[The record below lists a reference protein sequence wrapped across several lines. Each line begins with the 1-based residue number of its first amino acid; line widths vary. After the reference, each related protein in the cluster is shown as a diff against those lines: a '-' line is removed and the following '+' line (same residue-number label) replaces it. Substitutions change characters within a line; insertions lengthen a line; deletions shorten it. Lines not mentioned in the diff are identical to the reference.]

1 MKKLVTRVLFS
12 LGMVALAQGA
22 MAGDPQAG
30 ADKVAVCAACHSD
43 DGNSPS
49 SAFPKIAGLGEKY
62 LLKQLRDI
70 QTWDQEQQQN
80 IARPAGRAV
89 PQMTG
94 MLRNLSDQDLKDM
107 AAFYAQYEMQTS
119 GAREFDV
126 QIYTG
131 DMVDSLELGERIWRA
146 GNLETGVPAC
156 TGCHA
161 PSGMGNDPAGF
172 PRLAGQYA
180 EYIEQQ
186 LRAFRAGD
194 RRNDGEEMM
203 MRGTA
208 RNMSDAEIRAVA
220 NFISGLQK

>member
-22 MAGDPQAG
+22 VAGDPEAG
-30 ADKVAVCAACHSD
+30 ADKVAVCAACHGD

-49 SAFPKIAGLGEKY
+49 AAFPKIAGLGEKY

-70 QTWDQEQQQN
+70 QTWDQEEDMELR
-80 IARPAGRAV
+80 ARIGRPV
-89 PQMTG
+89 PEMTG
-94 MLRNLSDQDLKDM
+94 MLRDLSDQDLKDI

-131 DMVDSLELGERIWRA
+131 DMVDALELGERIWRA

-156 TGCHA
+156 ASCHS
-161 PSGMGNDPAGF
+161 PTGMGNDPAGF

-180 EYIEQQ
+180 EYTEQQ
-186 LRAFRAGD
+186 LREFRAGN
-194 RRNDGEEMM
+194 RRNDGEEMF
-203 MRGTA
+203 MRSA
-208 RNMSDAEIRAVA
+208 VRHMSDAEIKAVA
-220 NFISGLQK
+220 NFISGLQP